1 MMRTVTSRGVKP
13 QIQHNGHSH
22 LAQVLAATWVDCT
35 MAVKEAIS
43 NGNRELEG
51 YDSDNS
57 R

>member
-1 MMRTVTSRGVKP
+1 MRTVTSRGVKP